1 MGGGLKVGGGGWG
14 LTEVGSCPQTPGYDI
29 CTCVNNDLLSD
40 IVSQLQYIIYA
51 SIS

>member
-1 MGGGLKVGGGGWG
+1 MGGGLKVGGGG

-29 CTCVNNDLLSD
+29 CTCVNYNDLLSD